1 MENNKSMF
9 FSKNETSG
17 MSQLSTLSELLHA
30 IPMACCITN
39 KKGSILEYNQ
49 ACKQLFPKHIK
60 GKKEYLVSDWL
71 NISPSELNSYLQS
84 LIQDKKSTVELSLSS
99 RNTADYF
106 QVKIGLHSSDH
117 FAKPQFIYLIEP
129 TDSPNQLTSHQSFST
144 AENIHQISYFEH
156 LLQTVPFGIV
166 IADDKD
172 VLLDCNHQF
181 EAMFGFAKSDMLG
194 RKINDI
200 IVPISKKS
208 EGKKITSLISKGIDQ
223 YVETIRQKA
232 DGQLIHVAISGR
244 PITLSDG
251 VRHVFGVYQ
260 DITERT
266 HYQKAIQDKQLYFQT
281 LFESAPLAIVITDD
295 QGIIIDCNH
304 QFTTLFGYSKQE
316 LTNTQS
322 IDIIIPDKLQ
332 AESLMHRTSILN
344 NSMITKETVRQK
356 KDGELIDIILSG
368 ALIKLSEKRKLILA
382 IYRDIT
388 KEKAMQHAL
397 YQEKYLLQ
405 ALMDNIPDT
414 IYYKDTQ
421 TRFVRIN
428 KAQARVLG
436 VNHPEEAIMKTDFD
450 FFDSAHSKNAF
461 ADEMHLMKTGQPV
474 ISKEEHIHT
483 NQGWKWFTATKV
495 PMRDE
500 QNQIQGLVGISR
512 DITQYKQLEEKL
524 KLNEE
529 DLKKT
534 NQEKD
539 KILSVIAHDLRSPF
553 NSFLLLTEIL
563 ADDMVSLEQDE
574 LRQLVDSMYRTAI
587 NLSELLDNLLEWS
600 RIQRQ
605 MISNNPEIIIF
616 KELIE
621 KNIEFF
627 RIHFKTKEIELLV
640 MADERLKVYADAYL
654 LSSVIRNLISN
665 ALKFTPT
672 GGKVTILASR
682 LHEDTVLLR
691 IEDTGIGMTDIQQKK
706 LFRNDT
712 RGTKG
717 TNNEPSAGIG
727 LILVKEFVDEMNGR
741 IYLTSMEGAGTTFF
755 VELPAHQ
762 DALQQM
768 NGQSADIV
776 D

>member
-1 MENNKSMF
+1 
-9 FSKNETSG
+9 
-17 MSQLSTLSELLHA
+17 
-30 IPMACCITN
+30 
-39 KKGSILEYNQ
+39 
-49 ACKQLFPKHIK
+49 
-60 GKKEYLVSDWL
+60 
-71 NISPSELNSYLQS
+71 
-84 LIQDKKSTVELSLSS
+84 
-99 RNTADYF
+99 
-106 QVKIGLHSSDH
+106 
-117 FAKPQFIYLIEP
+117 
-129 TDSPNQLTSHQSFST
+129 
-144 AENIHQISYFEH
+144 
-156 LLQTVPFGIV
+156 
-166 IADDKD
+166 
-172 VLLDCNHQF
+172 
-181 EAMFGFAKSDMLG
+181 
-194 RKINDI
+194 
-200 IVPISKKS
+200 
-208 EGKKITSLISKGIDQ
+208 
-223 YVETIRQKA
+223 
-232 DGQLIHVAISGR
+232 
-244 PITLSDG
+244 
-251 VRHVFGVYQ
+251 
-260 DITERT
+260 
-266 HYQKAIQDKQLYFQT
+266 
-281 LFESAPLAIVITDD
+281 
-295 QGIIIDCNH
+295 
-304 QFTTLFGYSKQE
+304 
-316 LTNTQS
+316 
-322 IDIIIPDKLQ
+322 
-332 AESLMHRTSILN
+332 
-344 NSMITKETVRQK
+344 
-356 KDGELIDIILSG
+356 
-368 ALIKLSEKRKLILA
+368 
-382 IYRDIT
+382 
-388 KEKAMQHAL
+388 
-397 YQEKYLLQ
+397 
-405 ALMDNIPDT
+405 
-414 IYYKDTQ
+414 
-421 TRFVRIN
+421 
-428 KAQARVLG
+428 
-436 VNHPEEAIMKTDFD
+436 
-450 FFDSAHSKNAF
+450 
-461 ADEMHLMKTGQPV
+461 
-474 ISKEEHIHT
+474 
-483 NQGWKWFTATKV
+483 
-495 PMRDE
+495 MRDE

-741 IYLTSMEGAGTTFF
+741 IYLTSMEGAGTTFLLSF
-755 VELPAHQ
+755 RPIKTLY
-762 DALQQM
+762 
-768 NGQSADIV
+768 NK
-776 D
+776 